1 MTTADLKL
9 DQPSD
14 IFDLSDEQIA
24 NMSTAPVLEAPVKT
38 PEEIA
43 AEEAAAR
50 EAEQA
55 AAEQARLDQ
64 EEADRLAAEEAAKNA
79 AANQETEEEK
89 ELRLAQEAE
98 EASKN
103 AANGGKVA
111 ANANDNDKSK
121 VDANANPDQSKV
133 VDGEQKVDGKSAA
146 TTTESTVNYEA
157 EYKKLMAPFKANGK
171 TIELRNVDEAVQL
184 MQMGANYTR
193 KMQDIQ
199 PHRKVL
205 MMLEQNGLLDEGKLS
220 YLIDLDKKNPEAITK
235 LLKDSNIDP
244 LTLDVE
250 KDSTYL
256 PGNHAVSDEHVAFQS
271 QLDDLVSTQEGV
283 ETVKQINTT
292 WDQASKD
299 VLWSDPSLLKVFHE
313 QRSNGIYDRIATEV
327 NRLTTLGQIPAST
340 PFIQAYKAVGDML
353 QQQGAFADL
362 VKPTVAQP
370 VEKQPLAVAA
380 PKPVV
385 KVTNSES
392 ANAAGGNR
400 TVASKAKPVVNYLN
414 MSDDEFLKQMSN
426 RV

>member
-14 IFDLSDEQIA
+14 IFDLSDEQIE
-24 NMSTAPVLEAPVKT
+24 NMSTAPVFEAPTKT

-50 EAEQA
+50 EAA

-64 EEADRLAAEEAAKNA
+64 EEADRLAAEQATNKE
-79 AANQETEEEK
+79 ETEEEK
-89 ELRLAQEAE
+89 AARLAQEAE

-103 AANGGKVA
+103 DPNGGKVA
-111 ANANDNDKSK
+111 ANADDNAESK
-121 VDANANPDQSKV
+121 VDANGKPLDSN
-133 VDGEQKVDGKSAA
+133 DGNSEQKAASKAAA
-146 TTTESTVNYEA
+146 TTTEATVDYEA
-157 EYKKLMAPFKANGK
+157 EYKKLLAPFKANGK
-171 TIELRNVDEAVQL
+171 TIELRNADEAIQL

-220 YLIDLDKKNPEAITK
+220 YLIDIDKKNPEAIQK

-271 QLDDLVSTQEGV
+271 ALDDLVSTQSGV
-283 ETVKQINTT
+283 ETVQTINTT

-299 VLWSDPSLLKVFHE
+299 VLWKDPSLLRVFDE
-313 QRSNGIYDRIATEV
+313 QRSNGIYDRITTEIT
-327 NRLTTLGQIPAST
+327 RLTVLGQIPAGT
-340 PFIQAYKAVGDML
+340 PFLQAYKAVGDAM
-353 QQQGAFADL
+353 QSEGKFADI
-362 VKPTVAQP
+362 VKPSVAQTTT
-370 VEKQPLAVAA
+370 KQPIAVAA
-380 PKPVV
+380 PKPVT
-385 KVTNSES
+385 KVANSDT
-392 ANAAGGNR
+392 ANAASGNR
-400 TVASKAKPVVNYLN
+400 AAAVKAKPVVNYLD
-414 MSDDEFLKQMSN
+414 MDDDAFLKQMNN